1 MSKILGFRYVSKSY
15 YGWAQGVKRC
25 GDSYELITD
34 FNADNNYD
42 ADFYYQTNM
51 LKPKFMHGIRYENQ
65 GSKYEYIL
73 KTNKPFVVSESEPFR
88 EYPGWLR
95 FGWKDYGWCY
105 GNFNNENV
113 GPERWNKFEEKT
125 NIKIKDWKSPGSNIL
140 LMGQKEGDSAL
151 VRLYDQGYKS
161 FYDWAIYAIK
171 ELRKHTDRPI
181 VVRPHPRGA
190 GKSLNKFVR
199 QIDRFSNV
207 TITKNVTRGGN
218 QGGPGLEED
227 LATAYCV
234 VTFNSLS
241 SVEAV
246 VRGIPVFAFDGGC
259 MTWPIAHKSF
269 AEIEKIK
276 YNIDIQE
283 WKNKIAYT
291 FWNKQEVK
299 SGECWDHLK
308 SVHTKE
314 KK

>member
-1 MSKILGFRYVSKSY
+1 MSKIVGFRYVSKSY
-15 YGWAQGVKRC
+15 YGWAQGIKRC
-25 GDSYELITD
+25 GDSYDLVTD
-34 FNADNNYD
+34 FDKNYKYE

-51 LKPKFMHGIRYENQ
+51 IKPKFMSGIRYENQ

-73 KTNKPFVVSESEPFR
+73 NTGKPFIVSESEPFR

-95 FGWKDYGWCY
+95 FGWQDYGWCY

-113 GPERWNKFEEKT
+113 GAERWNKFENKT
-125 NIKIKDWKSPGSNIL
+125 KINIKPWKSAGSNIL
-140 LMGQKEGDSAL
+140 IMGQKEGDSAL

-161 FYDWAIYAIK
+161 FYDWAFKTIEQI
-171 ELRKHTDRPI
+171 RQITDRPI

-190 GKSLNKFVR
+190 GKSLNTFIR
-199 QIDRFSNV
+199 RINRFSNV
-207 TITKNVTRGGN
+207 TISNNVKRGGN
-218 QGGPGLEED
+218 QGGLGLDAD
-227 LATAYCV
+227 LQNAHCV

-246 VRGIPVFAFDGGC
+246 VRGIPVIALDGGC
-259 MTWPIAHKSF
+259 MTWPIAHKSLSD
-269 AEIEKIK
+269 IENIN

-291 FWNKQEVK
+291 FWNKLEVK

-308 SVHTKE
+308 AVY
-314 KK
+314 KKD